1 MEVECTSKCCTTILK
16 IGIGENESNWMSI
29 ELLLKSVQCVTV
41 FVSVR
46 IKWVEKA
53 LIWFWLKKR
62 LKSIVFNQISFEK
75 G

>member
-29 ELLLKSVQCVTV
+29 ELLLSVQCVTV

-46 IKWVEKA
+46 KKWVEKA
-53 LIWFWLKKR
+53 LIWFWLKKKVKKYR
-62 LKSIVFNQISFEK
+62 F
-75 G
+75 